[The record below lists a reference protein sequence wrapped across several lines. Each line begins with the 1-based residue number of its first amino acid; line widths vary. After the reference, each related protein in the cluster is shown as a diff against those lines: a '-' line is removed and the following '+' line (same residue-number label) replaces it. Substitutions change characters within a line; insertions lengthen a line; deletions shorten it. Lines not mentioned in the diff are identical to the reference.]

1 MALISNAWDIFGK
14 RWSRGSWGY
23 LWDAVLWTS
32 SFLLKT
38 FCLDIWAREMS
49 SQDLI
54 HVYGYVHLILMWLWL
69 SALFT
74 FTDGRYIGAILDR
87 NGLRPSRFYV
97 TKSNHM
103 YMASEVGVANVRQ
116 EDVVQKVS
124 HSLLTGRWISMRMG
138 TFHSSVVTASR
149 KFMRLWIGGMVFLYL
164 RVSRCQD
171 PGGLVWA
178 LLSHTSFTGLIHII
192 SEYIYLHR
200 LSLDGLCL
208 VIKKIDYFN

>member
-149 KFMRLWIGGMVFLYL
+149 KFMDRWYGFPVFACISL
-164 RVSRCQD
+164 SG
-171 PGGLVWA
+171 PWWA
-178 LLSHTSFTGLIHII
+178 SLGTALSHLIYWSDTHNKW
-192 SEYIYLHR
+192 IYLPPPTVAR
-200 LSLDGLCL
+200 RSLFGN
-208 VIKKIDYFN
+208 KKNWLF